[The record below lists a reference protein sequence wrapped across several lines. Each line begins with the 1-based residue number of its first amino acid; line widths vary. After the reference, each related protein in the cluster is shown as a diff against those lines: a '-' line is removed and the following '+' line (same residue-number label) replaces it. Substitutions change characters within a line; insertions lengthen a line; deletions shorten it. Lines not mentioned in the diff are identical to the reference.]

1 MEQSYS
7 SFFWRA
13 NGGKKAIHIKKGNNM
28 AKKEIYVVQ
37 EGMYWGEIQLASQD
51 AVVQVFA
58 QVAGFNWE
66 EPYKVEE
73 QYENRGSGFL
83 INENGFF
90 ITNAH
95 VIEEAKFIWVYIPS
109 LGRQPLYAEIVGVS
123 PSQDIALLRLKEE
136 SLRVVRKHLNK
147 TPYLELGDSD
157 YLQNTESV
165 LALGYPMGQ
174 HRLKSTT
181 GIVSGRELIFDRS
194 FIQITTPINP
204 GDSGG
209 PVLNA
214 QGKVMGII
222 TAAMSHVQ
230 SIGYAIAI
238 NDLKIILDELY
249 VTKLLHKPSLGAGF
263 MCSDDEKARFLNNPV
278 PSGLYVS
285 KVVAGSLCDKAGIQ
299 VGDMLYEFD
308 GLPLDAYGDTEV
320 PWSSEKI
327 SIYELLARVKIGAEI
342 SLVLYRKGTRLE
354 KKFSL
359 VFEHIFKIRQI
370 YPDHERVGYETLGGM
385 VIMELALN
393 HIPLFGEDS
402 PELFAYQLP
411 ENRLESR
418 LIITHILPGSYTHQ
432 LSMIGAGD
440 IIQEVNGK
448 KIGTLAELQ
457 KSIVQSVENDFLT
470 IKTELGAFVVFSL
483 RKLLDDEARL
493 CQDFVY
499 PMSHTVQQLYKV
511 VENHDGNGKK
521 ARK

>member
-1 MEQSYS
+1 
-7 SFFWRA
+7 
-13 NGGKKAIHIKKGNNM
+13 M

-66 EPYKVEE
+66 EPYKIEE

-83 INENGFF
+83 IDENGYFV
-90 ITNAH
+90 TNTH
-95 VIEEAKFIWVYIPS
+95 VVDEAKFIWVYIPS

-136 SLRVVRKHLNK
+136 SLRAVRKQLNK
-147 TPYLELGDSD
+147 TPYLELGNSD
-157 YLQNTESV
+157 DLQNTESV

-174 HRLKSTT
+174 HRLKSVT
-181 GIVSGRELIFDRS
+181 GIVSGRELILDRS
-194 FIQITTPINP
+194 FLQITTPINP
-204 GDSGG
+204 GNSGG

-214 QGKVMGII
+214 QGQVMGII
-222 TAAMSHVQ
+222 TAAMTHVQ

-238 NDLKIILDELY
+238 NDLRVILDELH
-249 VTKLLHKPSLGAGF
+249 VTKLLHKPSLGAAF
-263 MCSDDEKARFLNNPV
+263 ICSDDEKAPFLNNPV

-285 KVVAGSLCDKAGIQ
+285 KVIAGSLFDKAGIQ

-342 SLVLYRKGTRLE
+342 ALVLYRNGTRLE
-354 KKFSL
+354 KKFCL
-359 VFEHIFKIRQI
+359 VYEHIFKIRQM
-370 YPDHERVGYETLGGM
+370 YPNYEHIGYETLGGM

-393 HIPLFGEDS
+393 HIPLFSEDS

-432 LSMIGAGD
+432 LAMVGAGD

-457 KSIVQSVENDFLT
+457 KAIFQSVESDFFT
-470 IKTELGAFVVFSL
+470 IKTELGGFVVFSL

-499 PMSHTVQQLYKV
+499 PMSNTIQQLYKIV
-511 VENHDGNGKK
+511 DNRAENHKK
-521 ARK
+521 S

>member
-1 MEQSYS
+1 
-7 SFFWRA
+7 
-13 NGGKKAIHIKKGNNM
+13 M

-37 EGMYWGEIQLASQD
+37 EGMYWGEVQLACQD

-58 QVAGFNWE
+58 QVAGFNWQ

-83 INENGFF
+83 IDENGYFV
-90 ITNAH
+90 TNAH
-95 VIEEAKFIWVYIPS
+95 VVDEAKFIWVYMPA

-123 PSQDIALLRLKEE
+123 PIQDIALLRLKEK
-136 SLRVVRKHLNK
+136 SLQAVRRQLNK
-147 TPYLELGDSD
+147 TPYLEFGNSD
-157 YLQNTESV
+157 NLQNTEGV

-181 GIVSGRELIFDRS
+181 GIVSGRETVFDRS

-222 TAAMSHVQ
+222 TAAMQHSN

-238 NDLKIILDELY
+238 NDLRIILDELH
-249 VTKLLHKPSLGAGF
+249 VTKLLRKPFLGTAF
-263 MCSDDEKARFLNNPV
+263 IYSDDEKARFLHNPL

-285 KVVAGSLCDKAGIQ
+285 KVIAGSLADKAGIR
-299 VGDMLYEFD
+299 VGDMVYEFD
-308 GLPLDAYGDTEV
+308 GLPLDAYGETEV

-327 SIYELLARVKIGAEI
+327 SIFDLLARVKIGAEI
-342 SLVLYRKGTRLE
+342 ALVLYRNGARLE
-354 KKFSL
+354 KKFSF
-359 VFEHIFKIRQI
+359 VYESIFKIRQM
-370 YPDHERVGYETLGGM
+370 YPDYEHIGYETLGGM

-393 HIPLFGEDS
+393 HMPLFDEIS
-402 PELFAYQLP
+402 PELFNYQLP
-411 ENRLESR
+411 ENRLKSR
-418 LIITHILPGSYTHQ
+418 LIITHILPGSYAHQ
-432 LSMIGAGD
+432 LSMLGAGD

-457 KSIVQSVENDFLT
+457 KAIFQSVENDFLT

-483 RKLLDDEARL
+483 RKLLDDEVRL
-493 CQDFVY
+493 SQDFVY
-499 PMSHTVQQLYKV
+499 PMSHTVQQLYKM
-511 VENHDGNGKK
+511 VENHDGNDTKK
-521 ARK
+521 TRK